1 MFEVVA
7 ASIDSTCV
15 CRRGI

>member
-7 ASIDSTCV
+7 ASIDSTYV